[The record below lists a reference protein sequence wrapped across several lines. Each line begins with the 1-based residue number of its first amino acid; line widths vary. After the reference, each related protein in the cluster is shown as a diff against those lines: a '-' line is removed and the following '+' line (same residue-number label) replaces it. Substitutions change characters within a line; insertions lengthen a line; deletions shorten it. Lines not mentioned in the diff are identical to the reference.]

1 MTLEDVILS
10 FLRDLK
16 TKLCKHNQKKVESV
30 HYIKVYTKGVL
41 KNGFVYVETSGKNLL
56 YQLRSRRL
64 THQTDFDLKYTQD
77 IFYFTVSYCL
87 IYVPLYTKFKALA
100 FRSLCLVP
108 NKIILFFLGWNV
120 HLIYYQQTSHTNLRD
135 LLVVAFQFQLHFY
148 AGKLCKYYLHK
159 VTSHWQQL
167 GASNL

>member
-64 THQTDFDLKYTQD
+64 THQTDFDLKYTQV
-77 IFYFTVSYCL
+77 FF
-87 IYVPLYTKFKALA
+87 
-100 FRSLCLVP
+100 
-108 NKIILFFLGWNV
+108 ILLFHIV
-120 HLIYYQQTSHTNLRD
+120 
-135 LLVVAFQFQLHFY
+135 
-148 AGKLCKYYLHK
+148 
-159 VTSHWQQL
+159 
-167 GASNL
+167 